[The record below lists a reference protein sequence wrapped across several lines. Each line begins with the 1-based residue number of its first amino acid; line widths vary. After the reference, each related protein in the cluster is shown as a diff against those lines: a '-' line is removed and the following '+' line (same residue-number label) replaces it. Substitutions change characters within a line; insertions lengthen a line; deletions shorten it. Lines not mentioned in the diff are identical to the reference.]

1 MADHRINQWFGG
13 YTRDSTSYK
22 MEFNTTTDQ
31 TTAASGIVLEAATN
45 ANENITTLNQ
55 NYGVKNNSSGAAGVK
70 RTTGTDGLAELT
82 ITVNG
87 QSHDHEIA
95 DTNAASNPKT
105 ITLNWDVIFPVG
117 GMIGLRKVDPPAD
130 SIYSTF
136 NSTFLDPNRI
146 HKVKKVTYDSSA
158 NETKIVVNFP
168 TSEASGKDYAIGGDG
183 GTATVYA
190 NDFRQVLYGI
200 CKQIWNRYNTFTAS
214 ADFPLNFTAS
224 NSKGAFDTNNNCFME
239 SFTFSFKRDSDS
251 TGKLSVKSD
260 DDVGY

>member
-1 MADHRINQWFGG
+1 MADHRITEWFGG
-13 YTRDSTSYK
+13 YTRDSTTYK
-22 MEFNTTTDQ
+22 MEFNTTTDE
-31 TTAASGIVLEAATN
+31 TTAAAGIVLEADTN
-45 ANENITTLNQ
+45 ANENITTMNQ
-55 NYGVKNNSSGAAGVK
+55 NYGVKNNSGAAGVK

-87 QSHDHEIA
+87 ETFSHSIA
-95 DTNAASNPKT
+95 DENSTPNPKT
-105 ITLNWDVIFPVG
+105 VTLNWNVIFPVG
-117 GMIGLRKVDPPAD
+117 GMIGLRNVNPPAD

-146 HKVKKVTYDSSA
+146 HKVKSVTYDSSA
-158 NETKIVVNFP
+158 SETKIVVNFP
-168 TSEASGKDYAIGGDG
+168 TSEASGKDYAIGDEG
-183 GTATVYA
+183 GTAKVYA

-200 CKQIWNRYNTFTAS
+200 CKQIWNKYNTFTKS

-224 NSKGAFDTNNNCFME
+224 NSKGAFDTNNNCFIE

-251 TGKLSVKSD
+251 TGKLSAKSD